1 MAKIDPIDRAA
12 VIDTLRICLE
22 TKWFGSIEASM
33 HYRDSIEFAM
43 SCINAAP
50 TLDVQPVRRSEW
62 VDEIEPNAITASG
75 REVHIFRCSAC
86 DFTWANK
93 YAVLHYFR
101 HCPNCGADMRKVRTD
116 DV

>member
-12 VIDTLRICLE
+12 VIDTLRNCLE

-50 TLDVQPVRRSEW
+50 TLDVQPLRHGKWIFVCECVRPYET
-62 VDEIEPNAITASG
+62 EIE
-75 REVHIFRCSAC
+75 ERCSEC
-86 DFTWANK
+86 GRYVQRYSTQPQDIF
-93 YAVLHYFR
+93 
-101 HCPNCGADMRKVRTD
+101 CPCCGAKMDKD
-116 DV
+116 